1 MIDWYQPECPSSAFA
16 EFPPAQT
23 GQRTTELMM
32 MMVTFFYDDNFDDD
46 DVDFDEEKTR

>member
-16 EFPPAQT
+16 ELAPAQT
-23 GQRTTELMM
+23 GQRTELMM
-32 MMVTFFYDDNFDDD
+32 MMVTFFDDGNFDDD